1 MKLGKLGKSAA
12 QNENK
17 LGDNSVPWANQVPSW
32 ASKKVE
38 MFRSYCSFFFSP
50 GSASFLAERAQSSEI
65 VALNLFRI
73 NCNSLL
79 IFKEDY

>member
-38 MFRSYCSFFFSP
+38 NDRRHVRWPLQGCRF
-50 GSASFLAERAQSSEI
+50 A
-65 VALNLFRI
+65 V
-73 NCNSLL
+73 
-79 IFKEDY
+79 K